1 MRIALLVA
9 GALRGRALGTL
20 VALRAGALRALGHDL
35 IVAVPTTA
43 GTRDLEWLRQRGL
56 QAVALS
62 CRDVCLELLPGAAR
76 TVTSADAVYVVYGAY
91 DPLLETVRLFR
102 TRPRL
107 FEFAGLRAPARGAS
121 LETCEARARDH
132 ARLALARAATVTL
145 TATPHLT
152 RELAA
157 AIGALEE
164 DVATVKLTP
173 PASAAS
179 SDAPARD
186 RGSAGPLLV
195 TVGRPAPHKR
205 LDVLIE
211 AVARVRRTQPDVH
224 LVVAG
229 DCTDPEAAAARA
241 DALAWARALGVERH
255 VQFRGFLDDDAL
267 AALLTSADA
276 TVFGADSAGHG
287 LAAALS
293 RQQGCRVLTGRAA
306 PELAAAVLAAAS
318 TGAIHTNANDLD
330 PAPWSSWLSDP
341 PRDAAAPS
349 LVPLIEHL
357 ERARTPYADS
367 LSWPLVGPALSA
379 LRWKTVRHL
388 HKFFGLAVERQLL
401 DTTHD
406 AARQLNALDRDI
418 AALESA
424 LRLRAR

>member
-1 MRIALLVA
+1 MKIALLVA

-20 VALRAGALRALGHDL
+20 VELRAGALRALGHDL

-43 GTRDLEWLRQRGL
+43 GARDLEWLRQRGL
-56 QAVALS
+56 ETIARS

-121 LETCEARARDH
+121 LGTCEARAQDH

-164 DVATVKLTP
+164 DVATVPLTP

-179 SDAPARD
+179 SHAPARD

-211 AVARVRRTQPDVH
+211 AVARVRRAQPDVH

-255 VQFRGFLDDDAL
+255 VQFRGFLEDDTL

-287 LAAALS
+287 LAAALA
-293 RQQGCRVLTGRAA
+293 RQLGCRVLTGRAA
-306 PELAAAVLAAAS
+306 PELAAVLAAPS

-330 PAPWSSWLSDP
+330 PAPWSSWLSGP
-341 PRDAAAPS
+341 PRDAAPPS

-357 ERARTPYADS
+357 ERAHTPYADS

-388 HKFFGLAVERQLL
+388 HKFFGLVVERQLL

-406 AARQLNALDRDI
+406 AARQLNALDRDV

-424 LRLRAR
+424 LAFRVR